1 MEKILSLRT
10 QGSPVNRN
18 INKVENYG
26 IELATACQLNSHLGL
41 NMNYSYLHMKYPVP
55 AAPEHQ
61 LYLGGR
67 YARSNWSVATG
78 LQYIN
83 GILLWVVQPLKT
95 TCCGT
100 FVSPIPP
107 LK

>member
-1 MEKILSLRT
+1 
-10 QGSPVNRN
+10 
-18 INKVENYG
+18 
-26 IELATACQLNSHLGL
+26 
-41 NMNYSYLHMKYPVP
+41 MNYSYLHMKYPVP

-83 GILLWVVQPLKT
+83 GLYTAIGSATTENYLLWNVRAAY
-95 TCCGT
+95 
-100 FVSPIPP
+100 SPIKIVEIFVKGENLLGQNYEINSGFPMP
-107 LK
+107 GATIFGGISINI

>member
-1 MEKILSLRT
+1 
-10 QGSPVNRN
+10 
-18 INKVENYG
+18 
-26 IELATACQLNSHLGL
+26 
-41 NMNYSYLHMKYPVP
+41 MKYPVP

-83 GILLWVVQPLKT
+83 GLYTAMGSTTTENYLLWNVRVAY
-95 TCCGT
+95 
-100 FVSPIPP
+100 SPIKIVEIFVKGENLLGQNYEINSGFPMP
-107 LK
+107 GATVFGGISINI